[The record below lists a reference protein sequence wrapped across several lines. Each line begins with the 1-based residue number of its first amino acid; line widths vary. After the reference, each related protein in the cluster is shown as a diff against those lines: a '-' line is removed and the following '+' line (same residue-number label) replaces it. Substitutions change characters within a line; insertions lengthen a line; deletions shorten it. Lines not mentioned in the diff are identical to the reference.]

1 MLATR
6 ARQIAAV
13 VAILSG
19 AVFTGIVWWLFGD
32 DQLLLSIGL
41 FLAVLNV
48 LGIHFVLAW
57 TLENQEEFAG

>member
-1 MLATR
+1 
-6 ARQIAAV
+6 V

-41 FLAVLNV
+41 VLAVLNIV
-48 LGIHFVLAW
+48 GIHFVLAW
-57 TLENQEEFAG
+57 VFENQEEFAG